1 MKIADAHCD
10 TLTTFPN
17 NPFFEETA
25 HWNVTN
31 YRKLGGILQYMA
43 IYTPAEYA
51 GSDAA
56 NYALRAAGNLHKN
69 LPDECNLLK
78 KPSDWNDDKL
88 NILMTL
94 EGASP
99 IINSIEN
106 LSAFYQLGVRA
117 ITLTHNHRNFLADG
131 VGSDYGLTDF
141 GKEIVLEC
149 EKLKIIVDVAHL
161 SDRGFDDVV
170 NITNKP
176 FMASH
181 SNCRELCNMPRNLTD
196 YQIKEIVSK
205 KGFIGLNLYTKFVSD
220 RDDNLTLQF
229 CKHIEHFLQ
238 LGAENVLGL
247 GADLDGIPEIPFI
260 DYEGIYRVLANVLR
274 LDDAVVEKIMN
285 KNLINITMSSI

>member
-10 TLTTFPN
+10 TLTTFSN

-25 HWNVTN
+25 HWNVSK

-69 LPDECNLLK
+69 LPEGCILLG
-78 KPSDWNDDKL
+78 KPTDWNDEKL

-106 LSAFYQLGVRA
+106 LYAFYQLGVRA

-131 VGSDYGLTDF
+131 VGSDYGLTEF
-141 GKEIVLEC
+141 GREIVKEC
-149 EKLKIIVDVAHL
+149 EKLRIIIDVSHL
-161 SDRGFDDVV
+161 SDKGFEDLCK
-170 NITNKP
+170 IAKKP

-196 YQIKEIVSK
+196 NQIKEIVGR

-220 RDDNLTLQF
+220 REDNLTLQF
-229 CKHIEHFLQ
+229 CKHIEHFLE
-238 LGAENVLGL
+238 LGAEDILGL

-274 LDDAVVEKIMN
+274 LDDAIVTKIMSQ
-285 KNLINITMSSI
+285 NLINFTKSSI

>member
-17 NPFFEETA
+17 NPFYEQTA
-25 HWNVTN
+25 HWNVPTF
-31 YRKLGGILQYMA
+31 RKSGGILQYMA

-56 NYALRAAGNLHKN
+56 NYAIRAAGNLHKN
-69 LPDECNLLK
+69 LPADCNLLQSA
-78 KPSDWNDDKL
+78 SDWDDDKL
-88 NILMTL
+88 NIILTL

-106 LSAFYQLGVRA
+106 LYAFYQLGVRA

-131 VGSDYGLTDF
+131 VGSNYGLTEF
-141 GKEIVLEC
+141 GREIVEEC
-149 EKLKIIVDVAHL
+149 EKLNIIIDVSHL
-161 SDRGFDDVV
+161 SDKGFDDVAS
-170 NITNKP
+170 IAKKP

-181 SNCRELCNMPRNLTD
+181 SNCRKVCNMPRNLTD
-196 YQIKEIVSK
+196 KQIKEIIER
-205 KGFIGLNLYTKFVSD
+205 KGFIGLNLYTKFVSE
-220 RDDNLTLQF
+220 REDNLTLQF
-229 CKHIEHFLQ
+229 CKHIEHFLK
-238 LGAENVLGL
+238 LGADDVLGL

-274 LDDAVVEKIMN
+274 LDDSVVNKIMYQ
-285 KNLINITMSSI
+285 NLIKFTNSII